1 MSTMNNCGAHP
12 NILMQ
17 SPLSTEH
24 FYKKSHDTSA
34 FDEVAKAKG
43 MLDMIKMKQ
52 QNYMPSGYGNLAES
66 QREGMMQALQQI
78 KDADDDDELEGRS
91 VTHEF
96 DYKDSK
102 RASLQIKNANLKSL
116 MDSKHRNMQNSFN
129 KSMRNGN
136 DKMSQRSFGS
146 KAASINALSHRSG
159 VSKRSNRYNDLKSQ
173 RSAIVKPAVSKEG
186 DRTQTIERLM
196 GVLGN
201 V

>member
-1 MSTMNNCGAHP
+1 
-12 NILMQ
+12 
-17 SPLSTEH
+17 
-24 FYKKSHDTSA
+24 
-34 FDEVAKAKG
+34 
-43 MLDMIKMKQ
+43 
-52 QNYMPSGYGNLAES
+52 
-66 QREGMMQALQQI
+66 
-78 KDADDDDELEGRS
+78 
-91 VTHEF
+91 
-96 DYKDSK
+96 
-102 RASLQIKNANLKSL
+102 
-116 MDSKHRNMQNSFN
+116 
-129 KSMRNGN
+129 MRNGN